1 MATYLS
7 GYADVSIFFNLFRY
21 LSFRGGGALLSSM
34 LLSLALGPWLIA
46 KLRTM
51 QQGGTTVRE
60 DVPKTHMAKKGTPT
74 MGGFLLLASSSLS
87 ILFWADLRVVNVW
100 IVLLLFWG
108 FGFVG
113 FWDDIRKIRHKS
125 KGISA
130 RVKLIVEVAIAG
142 SVCALYLWHNQPS
155 FATSLTLPFFKDF
168 VFEMGLFY
176 LLLSMFLVIGSANA
190 VNLTD
195 GLDGLATGPLIAA
208 VGCFGLIAY
217 LSGHAI
223 YAAHLNI
230 FYIPDAGEL
239 GVMCAALVGSCLGF
253 LWFNAPPA
261 RIFMG
266 DTGALSMGAAL
277 GAMGV
282 ITKHE
287 IVLGIVGGVFVLET
301 LSVIVQVAS
310 FQLFGKRVFAIA
322 PLHHHFEQRGWSEAT
337 IVIRFWIVSIL
348 FALLGLATL
357 KIR

>member
-1 MATYLS
+1 MAPYFS
-7 GYADVSIFFNLFRY
+7 SYADVSILFNLFRY
-21 LSFRGGGALLSSM
+21 LSFRGGGALLSAM

-60 DVPKTHMAKKGTPT
+60 DVPKTHLSKIGTPT
-74 MGGFLLLASSSLS
+74 MGGFLLLVSSSLS
-87 ILFWADLRVVNVW
+87 ILFWTDLRVVNVW

-108 FGFVG
+108 FALIG
-113 FWDDIRKIRHKS
+113 FWDDIRKIRRGS

-130 RVKLIVEVAIAG
+130 RVKLVAEVTIAG
-142 SVCALYLWHNQPS
+142 SVCALYLWHSQLS
-155 FATSLTLPFFKDF
+155 FSTNLAMPFFKDL
-168 VFEMGLFY
+168 VFELGFFY
-176 LLLSMFLVIGSANA
+176 LCLSVFLVIGSANA

-208 VGCFGLIAY
+208 MGCFGLIAY
-217 LSGHAI
+217 LSGHTI

-230 FYIPDAGEL
+230 FYVPDAGEL
-239 GVMCAALVGSCLGF
+239 GVMCAAFVGSCLGF

-287 IVLGIVGGVFVLET
+287 VVLGIVGGLFVLET
-301 LSVIVQVAS
+301 LSVMIQVAS

-322 PLHHHFEQRGWSEAT
+322 PLHHHFEQRGWAEAT

>member
-7 GYADVSIFFNLFRY
+7 GYADVSILFNLFRY

-34 LLSLALGPWLIA
+34 LLSLALGPGLIA

-60 DVPKTHMAKKGTPT
+60 DVPKTHLVKKGTPT

-87 ILFWADLRVVNVW
+87 ILFWADLRVVSVW

-108 FGFVG
+108 FGFIG
-113 FWDDIRKIRHKS
+113 FWDDIRKIRHGS

-130 RVKLIVEVAIAG
+130 RVKLVAELLVAG
-142 SVCALYLWHNQPS
+142 SVCALYLWHSELS
-155 FATSLTLPFFKDF
+155 FATSLAMPFFKDL
-168 VFEMGLFY
+168 VFEMGVCY
-176 LLLSMFLVIGSANA
+176 LLLSLFLVIGSANA

-223 YAAHLNI
+223 YATHLNI
-230 FYIPDAGEL
+230 FYIPEAGEL

-266 DTGALSMGAAL
+266 DTGSLSMGAAL
-277 GAMGV
+277 GAMG
-282 ITKHE
+282 ILTKHE
-287 IVLGIVGGVFVLET
+287 VVLGIVGGLFVLET

-322 PLHHHFEQRGWSEAT
+322 PLHHHFEQRGWAEAT

>member
-1 MATYLS
+1 MAPYLS
-7 GYADVSIFFNLFRY
+7 HYADVSILFNLFRY
-21 LSFRGGGALLSSM
+21 LSFRGGGALLSAM

-51 QQGGTTVRE
+51 QQGGTTIRE
-60 DVPKTHMAKKGTPT
+60 DVPSAHMAKKGTPT
-74 MGGFLLLASSSLS
+74 MGGFLLLVSSSLS
-87 ILFWADLRVVNVW
+87 ILFWTDLNVASVW

-108 FGFVG
+108 FGAIG
-113 FWDDIRKIRHKS
+113 FWDDIRKIHHAS

-130 RVKLIVEVAIAG
+130 RVKLIVELSVAG
-142 SVCALYLWHNQPS
+142 GVCALYLWQSDLPFS
-155 FATSLTLPFFKDF
+155 TSLALPFFKDL
-168 VFEMGLFY
+168 VFELGLCY
-176 LLLSMFLVIGSANA
+176 LLLSLFLVVGSANA

-223 YAAHLNI
+223 YATHLNI

-239 GVMCAALVGSCLGF
+239 GVMCAAFAGSCLGF

-266 DTGALSMGAAL
+266 DTGSLSMGAAL

-282 ITKHE
+282 LTKHE
-287 IVLGIVGGVFVLET
+287 IVLGIVGGLFVLET

-322 PLHHHFEQRGWSEAT
+322 PLHHHFEQRGWAEST
-337 IVIRFWIVSIL
+337 IVVRFWIVSIL

>member
-7 GYADVSIFFNLFRY
+7 GYADVSILFNLFRY

-34 LLSLALGPWLIA
+34 LLSFALGPWLIA

-51 QQGGTTVRE
+51 QKGGTTVRE
-60 DVPKTHMAKKGTPT
+60 DVPKTHLSKTGTPT
-74 MGGFLLLASSSLS
+74 MGGVLLLVSSTLS
-87 ILFWADLRVVNVW
+87 ILFWADLNVGSVW

-113 FWDDIRKIRHKS
+113 FWDDIRKIRHAS
-125 KGISA
+125 KGIPA
-130 RVKLIVEVAIAG
+130 RVKLVVELSIAG
-142 SVCALYLWHNQPS
+142 SVCALYLWHSQLS
-155 FATSLTLPFFKDF
+155 FATDLALPFFKDL
-168 VFEMGLFY
+168 VFELGLFY
-176 LLLSMFLVIGSANA
+176 LLLSLFLVIGSANA

-208 VGCFGLIAY
+208 VGSFGLIAY

-223 YAAHLNI
+223 YAEHLNI

-266 DTGALSMGAAL
+266 DTGSLSMGAAL

-282 ITKHE
+282 LTKHE
-287 IVLGIVGGVFVLET
+287 IVLGIVGGLFVLET

-310 FQLFGKRVFAIA
+310 FQIFGKRVFSIA
-322 PLHHHFEQRGWSEAT
+322 PLHHHFEQRGWSEST
-337 IVIRFWIVSIL
+337 IVIRFWIISIL

>member
-1 MATYLS
+1 MAAYLAS
-7 GYADVSIFFNLFRY
+7 YADISILFNLFRY

-34 LLSLALGPWLIA
+34 LLSLAFGSWLIA
-46 KLRTM
+46 KLRTI

-60 DVPKTHMAKKGTPT
+60 DVPDTHLSKKGTPT
-74 MGGFLLLASSSLS
+74 MGGILLLASSSLS
-87 ILFWADLRVVNVW
+87 ILFWADLRVVSVW

-113 FWDDIRKIRHKS
+113 CWDDLRKIRHAS

-130 RVKLIVEVAIAG
+130 RVKLILELSIAG
-142 SVCALYLWHNQPS
+142 SVCALYLWHSQLS
-155 FATSLTLPFFKDF
+155 FSTHLAMPFFKDLI
-168 VFEMGLFY
+168 FEMGFFY
-176 LLLSMFLVIGSANA
+176 LALAVFLVIGSANA

-223 YAAHLNI
+223 YATHLNI
-230 FYIPDAGEL
+230 FYIPEAGEL
-239 GVMCAALVGSCLGF
+239 GVVCAALAGSCLGF

-261 RIFMG
+261 KIFMG

-287 IVLGIVGGVFVLET
+287 IVLGIVGGLFVLET
-301 LSVIVQVAS
+301 LSVIIQVAS
-310 FQLFGKRVFAIA
+310 FQLLGKRVFSIA
-322 PLHHHFEQRGWSEAT
+322 PLHHHFEKRGWAEAT
-337 IVIRFWIVSIL
+337 IVIRFWIISIL